1 MLRTLLTSDGDF
13 RTTLAIILLEIPII
27 LISLSAHELA
37 HGYVAYKCGDGTAKA
52 FGRLT
57 LNPIKHLDPVGA
69 LCMLI
74 MGYGWA
80 KPVPVNMRYLK
91 KPRRDMALVALAG
104 PLTNFLLA
112 VLFALLRA
120 GIIVAL
126 SFIEVPSSADTVM
139 FVLFTLIQLGILLN
153 LGLGIFNLIPLPP
166 LDGANILMCLLPNH
180 LAAKYAKVGQYTRY
194 IMLGVV
200 AASWF
205 APSLTS
211 LVFFPIN
218 WSVDML
224 YALLAKLSW
233 ALASWAL

>member
-69 LCMLI
+69 LCMLV

-91 KPRRDMALVALAG
+91 KPRRDMALVSLAG

-120 GIIVAL
+120 GIIIAL

-166 LDGANILMCLLPNH
+166 LDGANILMCLLPNR

-194 IMLGVV
+194 IMFGVV
-200 AASWF
+200 AASLF

-224 YALLAKLSW
+224 YALLAKLSL